1 MCGSVVRQCCLLFL
15 CLLPTLS
22 VFRNKVIFGSVMIS
36 MAINKMVI
44 TMTIII
50 EIMKKKYLG
59 TQREEKKKN
68 IVIRAMIKY
77 VQNQLN
83 SGITQLVLLERV

>member
-1 MCGSVVRQCCLLFL
+1 
-15 CLLPTLS
+15 
-22 VFRNKVIFGSVMIS
+22 MIS